1 MENIRDYAAVPHEY
15 LEEMDVLSDAE
26 FGRLVRFLLE
36 YSSKGTTTALN
47 GNERFY
53 AKRVIARE
61 DRYQKSYMESLDKRA
76 AAGQAA
82 ANARWGNAKN
92 ANACERVRSDAN
104 ACEGVRSDANA
115 CEGVRSNANH
125 AYTNTNTKTKTET
138 NTETKE
144 APPPTPSSDLEQV
157 MNYYM
162 DNIQAVPSPFA
173 VEDLKRY
180 TEAFGPDVVI
190 HACAIAQDEGK
201 RSWNYIRA
209 ILQRYEREKLTSMAM
224 VTQDEQLRRDVQEA
238 KQGKNRN
245 VTAAEYEANRKR
257 NEKPIGEAKM
267 EELKKFAAS
276 FG

>member
-1 MENIRDYAAVPHEY
+1 MENTRDYAAVPHEY

-47 GNERFY
+47 GNERLY

-92 ANACERVRSDAN
+92 ANACERM
-104 ACEGVRSDANA
+104 RSDANA

-180 TEAFGPDVVI
+180 TAAFGADVVI

-209 ILQRYEREKLTSMAM
+209 ILQRYEREKLTSMAL
-224 VTQDEQLRRDVQEA
+224 VEQDEQLRRDVQEA
-238 KQGKNRN
+238 RKPNKIT
-245 VTAAEYEANRKR
+245 TAAEYATRQ
-257 NEKPIGEAKM
+257 EKPVDLD
-267 EELKKFAAS
+267 ELKKFADS